1 MTTKH
6 ESNTYLLGLV
16 GCPTALKY
24 QELNVCIGDGHERQE
39 PCRGSCG
46 YPDHREASQFNFT
59 RARRRADAKELLDGV
74 QSRGL
79 QLSPDVRR
87 WLLEATGY

>member
-1 MTTKH
+1 MKCKNH
-6 ESNTYLLGLV
+6 VVDLEAIRIIVKLPKN
-16 GCPTALKY
+16 
-24 QELNVCIGDGHERQE
+24 R
-39 PCRGSCG
+39 G
-46 YPDHREASQFNFT
+46 YPESASDLN
-59 RARRRADAKELLDGV
+59 RARRRADTKELLDGV

>member
-1 MTTKH
+1 MKCKNH
-6 ESNTYLLGLV
+6 VADLAAIRIIVNL
-16 GCPTALKY
+16 PR
-24 QELNVCIGDGHERQE
+24 NR
-39 PCRGSCG
+39 G
-46 YPDHREASQFNFT
+46 YPESASDLN
-59 RARRRADAKELLDGV
+59 RARRRADAKGLLDGV